1 MLHATEKPIAITI
14 NQNQLFEDPKNLQAL
29 TDKKIIHLF
38 KEGVD
43 KDELWKK
50 ASERRKVKDSKLDR
64 IYKAEE
70 NAKEFQQYENSLL
83 DYD

>member
-38 KEGVD
+38 KEGED

-50 ASERRKVKDSKLDR
+50 ASERRKTKDSKVDR
-64 IYKAEE
+64 LFKSEEKAQDF
-70 NAKEFQQYENSLL
+70 K
-83 DYD
+83 